1 MAQRKNYNLE
11 DVVVSRL
18 EEISDFYGMNQTA
31 VIAML
36 VTDKYTQIA
45 KDPKKIEMPD
55 EDDKRR

>member
-11 DVVVSRL
+11 DNIVTRL

-36 VTDKYTQIA
+36 VTDRYLQLA
-45 KDPKKIEMPD
+45 KDPRALKTED
-55 EDDKRR
+55 E